1 MEPLTRKEFFL
12 NAIAEGTPTPP
23 PLTREERYLAKIAEN
38 TGGDSLPPIEEGD
51 DGKVLTASDGEAVWA
66 NVSGLPEITD
76 VDDGK
81 LLGAFDGE
89 AAWVSG
95 RGLPDITGED
105 DQKILMIDDDTP
117 VWAVDPIYKPYAR
130 YDLVFSYEGLLSS
143 ANEDNVTFVRG
154 ALDACEEKIANG
166 LPVTGVFL
174 QFRKNP
180 VVPVNIVMFDVYYLS
195 CYDVD
200 YRYIRFASHE
210 AKVSASGGT
219 IEVSYDEYYNISSI
233 QRL

>member
-1 MEPLTRKEFFL
+1 MEPLNRKEFFL

-38 TGGDSLPPIEEGD
+38 TSGDSLPPIEEGD
-51 DGKVLTASDGEAVWA
+51 DGKVLTASDGEAAWA

-89 AAWVSG
+89 AAWVAG

-105 DQKILMIDDDTP
+105 DGKILTIDDDTP
-117 VWAVDPIYKPYAR
+117 VWSENPLFDPYAR
-130 YDLVFSYEGLLSS
+130 YDLVFSYEGLLS
-143 ANEDNVTFVRG
+143 AATKDNVTFVKG
-154 ALDACEEKIANG
+154 ALDTCEEKIANG
-166 LPVTGVFL
+166 LPVTGVFF

-180 VVPVNIVMFDVYYLS
+180 SIPVNIVMFDTYYLS
-195 CYDVD
+195 FYNAD
-200 YRYIRFASHE
+200 YRYIRFASSE
-210 AKVSASGGT
+210 TKSSDNGGT
-219 IEVSYDEYYNISSI
+219 IIIQYDEYYNISSVS
-233 QRL
+233 RL